1 VRAELRLAMNVSAEP
16 VFQHIA
22 RWPAAIPQYMVG
34 HLERVKRIEV
44 KVANYRGLF
53 VGGNAYHGVAM
64 NDCTEQ
70 AIVLADRVAEFFQAN
85 R

>member
-1 VRAELRLAMNVSAEP
+1 MRFRSTTSATWTGSAGSKP
-16 VFQHIA
+16 GPRTH
-22 RWPAAIPQYMVG
+22 P
-34 HLERVKRIEV
+34 
-44 KVANYRGLF
+44 GLF

-70 AIVLADRVAEFFQAN
+70 ANVLADRVAGYIGHEFA